1 MSWKRYNTMRSET
14 VWHQKPALLQET
26 IKKFCLVVVFG
37 VALGYFEAAVVVYLR
52 AIFYPGGF
60 TFPLSN
66 FGQTDLWNQLLLTE
80 VGREAAS
87 IVLIF
92 TAARLFGQTTRQHF
106 AFFMVIFAV
115 WDIFYYIWL
124 RVLISWPESIMDW
137 DILFLIPTVWAS
149 PVLAPVIVSVILLLF
164 AAIILYR
171 DLCGNVFRV
180 LFFDWLGFVI
190 AGLIVVLSFCLAGR
204 GITESNFKSHFSW
217 LVFTL
222 GVILASAVFF
232 KCLLKS
238 PNPKLKTGAD

>member
-1 MSWKRYNTMRSET
+1 MLPQTARQE
-14 VWHQKPALLQET
+14 KPALLQEI

-37 VALGYFEAAVVVYLR
+37 IALGYFEAAVVVYLR
-52 AIFYPGGF
+52 TIFYPDGF

-66 FGQTDLWNQLLLTE
+66 FGQTDLWKQLLVTE

-92 TAARLFGQTTRQHF
+92 TAARLFGQTTRQRF

-124 RVLISWPESIMDW
+124 RVLVGWPESIMDW
-137 DILFLIPTVWAS
+137 DILFLIPVAWAS
-149 PVLAPVIVSVILLLF
+149 PVLAPVIVSVILLVF

-171 DLCGNVFRV
+171 DVRDNVPKV
-180 LFFDWLGFVI
+180 TFFDWLRFVI
-190 AGLIVVLSFCLAGR
+190 AGLIVVLSFCVASR

-217 LVFTL
+217 PVFTL

-238 PNPKLKTGAD
+238 PNPKLKTGADRAVLRK